1 MFECVCVSSASSGVM
16 MVGCVCDGMGW
27 DALAGFV
34 PMESLSS
41 PGADWLPSTPVKL
54 VGGAGN
60 VLTDKDII
68 TGHG

>member
-1 MFECVCVSSASSGVM
+1 

-41 PGADWLPSTPVKL
+41 PVADWLPSTPVKL